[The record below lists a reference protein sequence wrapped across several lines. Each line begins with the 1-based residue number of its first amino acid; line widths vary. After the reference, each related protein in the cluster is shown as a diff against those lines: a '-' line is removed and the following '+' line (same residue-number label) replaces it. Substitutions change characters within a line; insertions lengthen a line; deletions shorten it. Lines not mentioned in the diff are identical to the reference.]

1 MTSLYEIEVETTDGQ
16 RHKLDRYKGQVL
28 LVVNTASKCGLA
40 TQFEGLQNLY
50 EKYQNQGLTV
60 LGFPSDQFMNQEYDD
75 INQTLEFCQTNY
87 GVTFP
92 MFAKIQI
99 NGEKEHPLY
108 ALMKEKQSGKFGGK
122 IKWNFTKFLIDQEGE
137 IVNRYAP
144 TTEPEKI
151 EEDIVSLLKKQ

>member
-1 MTSLYEIEVETTDGQ
+1 M
-16 RHKLDRYKGQVL
+16 
-28 LVVNTASKCGLA
+28 
-40 TQFEGLQNLY
+40 Y
-50 EKYQNQGLTV
+50 EKYQNKGLTV

-108 ALMKEKQSGKFGGK
+108 TLMKEKQRGKFGGK
-122 IKWNFTKFLIDQEGE
+122 IKWNFTKFLIDQHGE
-137 IVNRYAP
+137 IINRYAP